1 MKKLILWIIKTFKL
15 DIPTEKVVEKIIEKE
30 IYLPRDG
37 VIEGDI
43 TIKGNVKILGNVD
56 VQGNLSC
63 YSLQED

>member
-43 TIKGNVKILGNVD
+43 TIKGDVILYGTMTIN
-56 VQGNLSC
+56 GNLIC
-63 YSLQED
+63 YSLKQD

>member
-1 MKKLILWIIKTFKL
+1 MKNLILWIIKTFKL

-63 YSLQED
+63 Y